1 MALTT
6 VALFV
11 FFRYALGA
19 ARLAESALVRALSEV
34 SFGVY
39 LCHILFLH
47 LLRILGL
54 GTLPLPAAAGAPL
67 LTLLILLPSFALS
80 WLLHKLPLVGRYIT

>member
-1 MALTT
+1 MSA
-6 VALFV
+6 ALFV
-11 FFRYALGA
+11 FFRCVLDGT
-19 ARLAESALVRALSEV
+19 RLAGSALVRTLSEV

-47 LLRILGL
+47 ILRGLGL
-54 GTLPLPAAAGAPL
+54 GTLPLPAILGAPL
-67 LTLLILLPSFALS
+67 LSLLILLPSFALS